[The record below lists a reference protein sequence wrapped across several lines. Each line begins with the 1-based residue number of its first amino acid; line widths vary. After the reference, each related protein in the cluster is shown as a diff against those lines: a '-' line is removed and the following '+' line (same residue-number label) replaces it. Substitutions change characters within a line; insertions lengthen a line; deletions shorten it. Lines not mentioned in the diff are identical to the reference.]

1 MDIFPMGTVAAATSC
16 GTIDSRSYGMF
27 EPNNGVKSSKI
38 YSNLVTTMYDQTML
52 TRKKALPYITIN
64 YEYSDIWAKEYRQL
78 SHFVDSKE
86 DNLTSFYVV
95 DFSNQIDC
103 DSIASSN
110 GKWIIDTEET
120 RHFSAIANQ
129 KAAYAFIWNG
139 NKFRIGD
146 VSSITT
152 NASLSV
158 DVSTNN
164 YGSLSFSTASSDGY
178 LYPVYE
184 CYFNQGTLKDFDKG
198 VFINVATSERG
209 FTRSGAIGFT
219 SKYKV

>member
-1 MDIFPMGTVAAATSC
+1 MDIFPMGTVTSATSC
-16 GTIDSRSYGMF
+16 GTIDGRSYDMF
-27 EPNNGVKSSKI
+27 EPNNGAKSNKV
-38 YSNLVTTMYDQTML
+38 YTNLVTTMYDQTML
-52 TRKKALPYITIN
+52 TRKKALPYITIT
-64 YEYSDIWAKEYRQL
+64 YEYSDIWAKEYRQI

-86 DNLTSFYVV
+86 DNLNPFYVV
-95 DFSNQIDC
+95 DFSNQVGY

-110 GKWIIDTEET
+110 GKWIIDTDET

-129 KAAYAFIWNG
+129 KSPNAFIWDG
-139 NKFRIGD
+139 NKFRVGD

-164 YGSLSFSTASSDGY
+164 YGSLSYSSAFSGGY
-178 LYPVYE
+178 LYPIYE
-184 CYFNQGTLKDFDKG
+184 CYFNQNSLKDFDKG
-198 VFINVATSERG
+198 VFIDVSTSERG
-209 FTRSGAIGFT
+209 FVRSGTIGFT